1 MTLTKKEK
9 IMILILIVLVYA
21 FAFVKL
27 VIIDSLPKIK
37 TAQANLVAMN
47 AQKAAL
53 DAELMRL
60 EAYKT
65 EVKAKTVVNER
76 LGDYLMENADI
87 SDSIQFVESLAV
99 LLNTELNGISM
110 GSPQQLSSEGMNYYG
125 FPVSFS
131 AVFSYDGFQEVI
143 RYCEGG
149 AKKVSVS
156 NFSLKPEKG
165 KTDSFDVQMG
175 LVFYSINK
183 ESADKLYEFSRSRFK
198 EFTDRGGMP
207 IFVSDDAKM
216 PEQVQPT
223 TSQNTVISIDSA
235 DFFVLHRG
243 YLYGGENFQA
253 YSSFNSSKRTRIT
266 TMDKVDVFLTLK
278 GSEYT
283 LESIDSN
290 GIKETL
296 TGSFPNRPLTLYI
309 MSDIN
314 PSVEENKNLQL
325 NITIKNETDQ
335 SIRVKI
341 DEKGGRMKLMDRDG
355 NEFDRKSDK
364 EKIYI
369 Q

>member
-9 IMILILIVLVYA
+9 IMILVLLVLVYA

-37 TAQANLVAMN
+37 SAQANLAAMN
-47 AQKAAL
+47 AEKAAL
-53 DAELMRL
+53 DAELLNL

-65 EVKAKTVVNER
+65 EIKAKTVVNER
-76 LGDYLMENADI
+76 LGDYLMANADI

-99 LLNTELNGISM
+99 LLNTELKGISM
-110 GSPQQLSSEGMNYYG
+110 GSPQQLSSGDMQYYG

-198 EFTDRGGMP
+198 EFTDRGGAP

-216 PEQVQPT
+216 PEQIQPN
-223 TSQNTVISIDSA
+223 TSQNNVISIDSA

-243 YLYGGENFQA
+243 YFYSGENFQA

-266 TMDKVDVFLTLK
+266 TKDEVEVFLTLK

-296 TGSFPNRPLTLYI
+296 TGALPDRPLTLYI
-309 MSDIN
+309 MSDVN
-314 PSVEENKNLQL
+314 PSVDENKDLQV
-325 NITIKNETDQ
+325 NITIKNETEQ

-341 DEKGGRMKLMDRDG
+341 DESGGRMKLMDRDG
-355 NEFDRKSDK
+355 KRIDKKSDK
-364 EKIYI
+364 EKVYI